1 MDDQSLLIYASFYT
15 FMKSKDNWTTDSCI
29 IQF

>member
-15 FMKSKDNWTTDSCI
+15 LMKFKVNWTTNSCI